1 DAGARAVIVLTRG
14 MGEGPRSYN
23 AGLEAIARARG
34 LRVVGPNC
42 LGVIA
47 PHSKLHASFAAHR
60 PPPGDLALVSQSG
73 AVGAAMIEWARDRGI
88 GFSAVASLGDAVDV
102 DFADLLDWFATDR
115 HTRAI
120 LLYIERVRDAR
131 KFLSAARAAA
141 RGKPV
146 VVVRPG
152 RHVRADVP
160 PTSHAAALATP
171 DDVYDAAFRRAG
183 LLRVHALDELF
194 AAAETLSHLG
204 SVPGERLA
212 VLTNGAG
219 TGLLALDRLQ
229 DLGGKPA
236 KLSPATVERLDAV
249 LARGWSRANPVDLLG
264 DADGPRY
271 AAGLEA
277 LLDDPGNDAIL
288 VVNVPTV
295 LSDPRDT
302 AEATVRVLK
311 ERPRG
316 AARRPVLALWLG
328 DGHGADELLGT
339 AGVPTYASEAEAVRG
354 FMYLVR
360 HREAQAALMETP
372 PSLPGDFAV
381 DRAAAQAL
389 VDAALADGREW
400 LDPAATAQLL
410 RAYDIAIATPVLA
423 ADADAAVG

>member
-1 DAGARAVIVLTRG
+1 IEWAH
-14 MGEGPRSYN
+14 
-23 AGLEAIARARG
+23 ARG
-34 LRVVGPNC
+34 L
-42 LGVIA
+42 
-47 PHSKLHASFAAHR
+47 
-60 PPPGDLALVSQSG
+60 
-73 AVGAAMIEWARDRGI
+73 
-88 GFSAVASLGDAVDV
+88 GFSAVVSLGDAVDV
-102 DFADLLDWFATDR
+102 DFADLLDWFSTDR

-120 LLYIERVRDAR
+120 LLYLERVRDAR

-152 RHVRADVP
+152 RHVAAAGP

-171 DDVYDAAFRRAG
+171 DAVYDAAFRRAG
-183 LLRVHALDELF
+183 LLRVNALDELF

-204 SVPGERLA
+204 SVPGKRLA

-219 TGLLALDRLQ
+219 AGLLALDRLR

-236 KLSPATVERLDAV
+236 KLAPATIERLDAG
-249 LARGWSRANPVDLLG
+249 LARGWSRSNPVDLLG
-264 DADGPRY
+264 DADGTRY

-302 AEATVRVLK
+302 ADATVRVLK
-311 ERPRG
+311 ARPRG
-316 AARRPVLALWLG
+316 ASRRPVLALWL
-328 DGHGADELLGT
+328 DGGQGAEELLGA

-372 PSLPGDFAV
+372 PSLPEDFAV

-389 VDAALADGREW
+389 VDAALDEGREW
-400 LDPAATAQLL
+400 LDPRDTARVLG
-410 RAYDIAIATPVLA
+410 AYGIAIASPALA
-423 ADADAAVG
+423 ADADAAMVAAQPLLDAGGTVAVKV